1 MTKADLVEQVFE
13 RIGSSRKEA
22 AEAVEQVFDIIKENL
37 CRGEKIKIS
46 GFGTFAVNQKH
57 ARRGRNPQTGEAI
70 TIDSRR
76 VLSFKSRHVLKDH
89 VDSGAKRS
97 QEPRDATSKPKR

>member
-37 CRGEKIKIS
+37 CRGEKILRGKS
-46 GFGTFAVNQKH
+46 E
-57 ARRGRNPQTGEAI
+57 ARAP
-70 TIDSRR
+70 
-76 VLSFKSRHVLKDH
+76 
-89 VDSGAKRS
+89 GA
-97 QEPRDATSKPKR
+97 